1 MNFSEYFILIR
12 EETNLRKVS
21 KLLYILLTASDKV
34 EKRVQS
40 NSSDSC
46 IHHYNVEVL
55 NIF

>member
-21 KLLYILLTASDKV
+21 KLLYILLIAPDKV
-34 EKRVQS
+34 EKRVHS
-40 NSSDSC
+40 DSSDSC
-46 IHHYNVEVL
+46 IRHYNVEVL